1 MNAERF
7 NRLRHRLDALKAG
20 RSPSRTLLA
29 RARAM
34 FVTDDGEV
42 DLTAL
47 VTLDR
52 ELEQAGVQTSADA
65 KLLREVG
72 QARGRLGELARGLTE
87 RAVESLTQFER
98 AVDEA
103 ERLLAA
109 EREARA
115 LLTRL
120 EADFVKLARIVK
132 VAAVFAAPTAGFEI
146 FQRPAAG
153 QAAPQRARVAVA
165 EFYSERAKATVGDSG
180 QKRRDVDLA
189 YELVLQMSAEAKDDR
204 DRLRQLRVE
213 LGGAR
218 ERLRS
223 APVVRSLDELVR
235 HVRHTARSDPRTA
248 FRSLRG
254 LYDRAVE
261 GGDVELAQVVAEA
274 LASAIP
280 RGTASQVVE
289 REAARRLL
297 GWREGP
303 RVEGEVLTAGGRA
316 GLDDAVA
323 DDLTRVAFEL
333 DDDEQRA
340 LELAAGASRFFDV
353 EDSLT
358 EELAEA
364 ETQSSRP
371 VQRRVTYPTQ
381 LMTYEMATGFD
392 QVHTFVLTHPGTV
405 LLDMASGR
413 QLVRSYLEE
422 EPARKPKS
430 VKKTAVRVYVLDASG
445 SMHGARARFR
455 DAIVI
460 AELNAIRVKARAG
473 LPYDPL
479 YFSFFNDVPTELHR
493 VDTGDEAAR
502 QIEKLFAS
510 SPAEGQTDISLAL
523 MSAFESIGQAQGRD
537 PYLARATVVLVTDG
551 EDGVDL
557 ELIRRTKKPFTGLDI
572 ALSFISLGE
581 ENADLKSLVLEQRAQ
596 GARAFYHHLSDAE
609 IALARTEFDSSWR
622 TLLPRDVPVGRELAE
637 QLLPHLE
644 ALEAI
649 ASRRP
654 VTARAR
660 ADLPFDTLFPLP
672 NGVAPQG
679 ASLFPKSRSAP
690 LPVAAAVRTRVVDVL
705 EAIAEA
711 APLASLDARPTEA
724 VELLSHL
731 LQVYSLGLPR
741 YLEALGDEAV
751 FTAAAKVRAVCK
763 PFD

>member
-7 NRLRHRLDALKAG
+7 NRLRQRLDALKAG
-20 RSPSRTLLA
+20 RSPSMTLLA
-29 RARAM
+29 RARAI
-34 FVTDDGEV
+34 FVEDDGLV
-42 DLTAL
+42 DLSAL
-47 VTLDR
+47 TELDR

-72 QARGRLGELARGLTE
+72 QARGRLGELSRGLSE

-103 ERLLAA
+103 ERLLSADH
-109 EREARA
+109 EARA
-115 LLTRL
+115 LVTRL
-120 EADFVKLARIVK
+120 EVDFLKLARIVK
-132 VAAVFAAPTAGFEI
+132 VAAVFAAPQQAPFEI
-146 FQRPAAG
+146 FARPGVARS
-153 QAAPQRARVAVA
+153 APSKARVAVA
-165 EFYSERAKATVGDSG
+165 EFYSERAKGNVDDST

-189 YELVLQMSAEAKDDR
+189 YELVLQMSGEAKDDR

-213 LGGAR
+213 LGSAR

-223 APVVRSLDELVR
+223 APLVRSLDELVR
-235 HVRHTARSDPRTA
+235 HVRHTARTDPRTA
-248 FRSLRG
+248 YRSLRG

-261 GGDVELAQVVAEA
+261 GGDGELARLAAGA
-274 LASAIP
+274 LAQAIP
-280 RGTASQVVE
+280 EGQASEAIE
-289 REAARRLL
+289 RETARRVL

-303 RVEGEVLTAGGRA
+303 RIEGAPLPAGGRT
-316 GLDDAVA
+316 GVEDEVA
-323 DDLTRVAFEL
+323 NELTQLAFEL
-333 DDDEQRA
+333 DDDQQRA

-353 EDSLT
+353 EDALT

-364 ETQSSRP
+364 ETRSTRP
-371 VQRRVTYPTQ
+371 VQRRVSYPTQ
-381 LMTYEMATGFD
+381 QMTYEMATGFD

-422 EPARKPKS
+422 APVRQPKS

-460 AELNAIRVKARAG
+460 AELNAIRVKAKAG
-473 LPYDPL
+473 LPFDPL

-493 VDTGDEAAR
+493 VDGGDDATR
-502 QIEKLFAS
+502 QIDKLFDR

-523 MSAFESIGQAQGRD
+523 MSAFESIGRAQGRD

-557 ELIRRTKKPFTGLDI
+557 ELIRRAKKPFSGLDI

-581 ENADLKSLVLEQRAQ
+581 ENVDLKSLVLEQRAQ
-596 GARAFYHHLSDAE
+596 GSRAFYHHLSDAE

-622 TLLPRDVPVGRELAE
+622 TLLPRELSVGRELAE

-649 ASRRP
+649 AARRP
-654 VTARAR
+654 GGERTRT
-660 ADLPFDTLFPLP
+660 DLPFDTLFPKERP
-672 NGVAPQG
+672 RA
-679 ASLFPKSRSAP
+679 
-690 LPVAAAVRTRVVDVL
+690 LPVAAPVRARLVDVL

-724 VELLSHL
+724 VELVTHL
-731 LQVYSLGLPR
+731 LQVYALTVPR

-751 FTAAAKVRAVCK
+751 FGAARRVRAVCR